1 MIKRHM
7 RFGLACAAAVA
18 ATLAFSSISL
28 AQTAGQQGAARARRR
43 ADDAP
48 SNLPF
53 DAHNLT
59 AVWLLRTPFAGISN
73 TPPPM
78 TPWGQAKFSA
88 NKPSYGPR
96 AVPPAEGNDVI
107 GNCDPIGFPRNMFSP
122 SRPIQF
128 VQLPTELLQ
137 VFQYHGV
144 WRQIW
149 TDGRALPNDPDPSWN
164 GYSVGKWDGDTFV
177 INTIGLDESTWLD
190 HFGYPH
196 SAEMKV
202 EERYHRVDHDT
213 IQLVLTVDDPK
224 AYTKPWVSPT
234 KIFKLAPGQSLEEDY
249 CVPSQENYFNTSMRN
264 PADGKTSK

>member
-1 MIKRHM
+1 MPKRLT
-7 RFGLACAAAVA
+7 RSCLVVASLA
-18 ATLAFSSISL
+18 LAFSSLSF
-28 AQTAGQQGAARARRR
+28 AQNAEQGAARTRKP
-43 ADDAP
+43 ADQAA
-48 SNLPF
+48 SNQPF

-73 TPPPM
+73 MPPPL
-78 TPWGQAKFSA
+78 TAWGQAKFNA

-107 GNCDPIGFPRNMFSP
+107 GNCDPTGFPRNLFSP
-122 SRPIQF
+122 SRPVQF
-128 VQLPTELLQ
+128 IQLPNELLQ

-149 TDGRALPNDPDPSWN
+149 SDGRELPKDPDPSWY
-164 GYSVGKWDGDTFV
+164 GSSVGKWDGDTFIV
-177 INTIGLDESTWLD
+177 NTIGLDESTWLD

-196 SAEMKV
+196 SADMHV
-202 EERYHRVDHDT
+202 EERYRRVDHDT

-234 KIFKLAPGQSLEEDY
+234 KIFKLNPEQALEEDY
-249 CVPSQENYFNTSMRN
+249 CVPSQEQYFNSSMRN
-264 PADGKTSK
+264 PADGKTTK